1 MICGSYGFHSLSPF
15 FYGFHGLSTFYAVS
29 MVSMPAPFP
38 WFWLIPLFCRSLQV
52 LSLLFDGAWLSCLTL
67 SGTFFL
73 SDTCIFLGCCGYVCA
88 RANLSLGAYI
98 HICLQRGLA
107 VTKCDLKCWCDSLQC
122 NISRPMY
129 FLDLDYVLWFR
140 YHILNR
146 YRIVN
151 RGERCFFWN
160 LAGCAAFSTDVT
172 WRN

>member
-1 MICGSYGFHSLSPF
+1 
-15 FYGFHGLSTFYAVS
+15 

-38 WFWLIPLFCRSLQV
+38 WFWLMPLFCRGFQV

-67 SGTFFL
+67 SGTLFFEWYMHFPGML
-73 SDTCIFLGCCGYVCA
+73 RLCLCSRKLISRCI
-88 RANLSLGAYI
+88 YI
-98 HICLQRGLA
+98 YICLQRGSA

-146 YRIVN
+146 HRIVN
-151 RGERCFFWN
+151 SGERCFCWN
-160 LAGCAAFSTDVT
+160 LAGCAAFSTDVA
-172 WRN
+172 WRDKFARAQT